1 MVKELIVK
9 NTRSDL
15 VFEIANFTFMVLIL
29 LVTAYP
35 LYYTIIASF
44 SEPYDVAKGNVL
56 FWPVGFTVQSY
67 RQVFAY
73 SQIWVG
79 YRNTV
84 FYTILGTLF
93 SLVLTLP
100 AAYTLSKKNLP
111 GRKIITVYFLITM
124 FFSGGLVPTYLLVR
138 NLGLINTWYV
148 LIILGGF
155 SVYNMIITRVY
166 FSSTIPEDIYE
177 AAKIDGA
184 SDFRQF
190 FTIALPLAVP
200 VIAVITLYYS
210 VGNWNAYFSA
220 LLYITRKELEPLQLV
235 LRRVLIMN
243 ELALNEALLQNALPP
258 GQLLDSVQRAY
269 SAYTMKYAVVFIA
282 SLPLLVLYPFIQKY
296 FVKGIMIGSLKG

>member
-1 MVKELIVK
+1 MK